1 MVFIMEFITL
11 PAKNV
16 PARAYDVVV
25 AGGGTGG
32 VFAAIAA
39 ARCGARTALIESK
52 GYVGGIATE
61 GGCGLHSFYNNWK
74 AFGVEK
80 RMVVR
85 GIPEEF
91 IQRLYNAGGCSGHN
105 DTVMRPEYDN
115 DTLCVDVE
123 RYKFVA
129 LEMLREA
136 GVDTLLNTFASDVL
150 VDDGRITG
158 VVAESHEGTE
168 AVLGRFFV
176 DATGYG
182 DISGK
187 AGAAFNEPNDYPVV
201 NSMGVGGV
209 DIDRYYAF
217 LRDTGALYEYAR
229 GPRSGRSGQIIRADG
244 DWKKISMEAFAAA
257 QALGMSA
264 VTTTIHDNY
273 FMFIKINFKMAVS
286 PSNRDALAEAEY
298 ELRRRQLGALELIRK
313 TIPGAANAFIA
324 RSAPTITIRRARCI
338 ECDYDIT
345 NEEVINCAHFDD
357 DIYSYGF
364 HDSAPRIQ
372 IKGGGTYGLPY
383 RAILVK
389 RIENLYAI
397 GMMITSDHE
406 AHMSTRNTVSC
417 MAMGQAAG
425 TAAALC
431 AKEGCSGTRE
441 LPYGKLRD
449 ALHMANVWF
458 DGGVAYKELQ

>member
-1 MVFIMEFITL
+1 MDFVT
-11 PAKNV
+11 V
-16 PARAYDVVV
+16 PEQRIRAREYDVVV
-25 AGGGTGG
+25 AGGGTAG

-39 ARCGARTALIESK
+39 ARCGARTALIENK
-52 GYVGGIATE
+52 GYVGGIAAE
-61 GGCGLHSFYNNWK
+61 GGCGLHSFFNNWQ

-80 RMVVR
+80 RKVIR

-91 IQRLYNAGGCSGHN
+91 INRLFSVGGCSGHN

-129 LEMLREA
+129 HEMLREA
-136 GVDTLLNTFASDVL
+136 GVDVLVNTFASGAIAAG
-150 VDDGRITG
+150 GRIQG
-158 VVAESHEGTE
+158 VVTHSHGGAE
-168 AVLGRFFV
+168 AVLGKMFI

-182 DISGK
+182 DLSEW
-187 AGAAFNEPNDYPVV
+187 AGAAFTEPNDYPVV

-217 LRDTGALYEYAR
+217 MRDTGALYEYAR
-229 GPRSGRSGQIIRADG
+229 GPRSGRTGQIIRVDG
-244 DWKKISMEAFAAA
+244 DWKRISPEAAA
-257 QALGMSA
+257 AAGALGMSS
-264 VTTTIHDNY
+264 VTTTVHDDY
-273 FMFIKINFKMAVS
+273 FMFIKINFKMPVS
-286 PSNRDALAEAEY
+286 PSNRDALADAEF
-298 ELRRRQLGALELIRK
+298 ELRRRQIGALELIRK
-313 TIPGAANAFIA
+313 TIPGAGGAFIA

-338 ECDYDIT
+338 TCDYDIT
-345 NEEVINCAHFDD
+345 NEEVVNCTHFDD
-357 DIYSYGF
+357 DVYSYGF

-383 RAILVK
+383 RSILVK
-389 RIENLYAI
+389 DVENLYAI

-431 AKEGCSGTRE
+431 ARGGYAGTRD
-441 LPYGKLRD
+441 LPYGKLHD
-449 ALHMANVWF
+449 ALRMANVWF
-458 DGGVAYKELQ
+458 DAGVPYKPL